1 MRTIRQDC
9 QRVPSE
15 HMVRNNMS
23 SRKWQE
29 SVILENIR
37 TVILP
42 ENEFMTQ
49 YTLLKRIGSASV
61 NGRKTPENL
70 TKTPR
75 IRWRGVRVRPE

>member
-1 MRTIRQDC
+1 
-9 QRVPSE
+9 
-15 HMVRNNMS
+15 MS

-75 IRWRGVRVRPE
+75 IRWRGVRVYAQNKMAGVHVRRKIISRRAV